1 MTDGCNNCK
10 FLCREGCLE
19 CDFTKN
25 LCLKCPKG
33 FLPESYYCKNIC
45 GDGYIAND
53 PTGINN
59 EDCDDMNNSILD
71 GCINCRF
78 G

>member
-1 MTDGCNNCK
+1 M
-10 FLCREGCLE
+10 
-19 CDFTKN
+19 
-25 LCLKCPKG
+25 KCPEG
-33 FLPESYYCKNIC
+33 FAPELYYCKNIC

-59 EDCDDMNNSILD
+59 EDCDDMNNSNLD

-78 G
+78 DIHSNTCYSHNWVRRNFPEYFYY